1 MVLSGSPG
9 KIAMKKQVEYLQRLF
24 YDIWN
29 DYGAVYLLVKYSTKS
44 PIGERGFTDEEK
56 KRGLVLLFN
65 NKTNTTLDWDV
76 EGNLDCV
83 LAFGAQKE
91 DVFIHHDDLVGVFSQ
106 EAGVQYL
113 RNDMSEEP
121 SAPSE
126 GSAEPGEDRHVVSL
140 STFKKRKNKQ
150 E

>member
-1 MVLSGSPG
+1 
-9 KIAMKKQVEYLQRLF
+9 MKKQVEYLKRLF

-29 DYGAVYLLVKYSTKS
+29 DYGAVYLLVKYSSKS
-44 PIGERGFTDEEK
+44 TIGKRGFTDEEK

-65 NKTNTTLDWDV
+65 NNTNTTLDWDDK
-76 EGNLDCV
+76 GNLNCV

-91 DVFIHHDDLVGVFSQ
+91 DVFIHHDDLLGVFSQ

-113 RNDMSEEP
+113 RNDMSEE
-121 SAPSE
+121 SVAPPE
-126 GSAEPGEDRHVVSL
+126 GADGQGEDKHVVSL
-140 STFKKRKNKQ
+140 SSFKKRKQKL